1 MSLPPHE
8 QDVVDVLEA
17 SHRAFWLK
25 DADAF
30 RRHNL
35 AKDFCFRWMYWQP
48 GGVTIRSGWDQIGQ
62 PSLQHIERLVR
73 PLPEFAEAPMANLR
87 LRVGTEMAWASF
99 DRTFPHLPEIFGQ
112 GPNGVLHNVTI
123 LERHDGAWKIVGQC
137 LYDAH
142 LGDDTLVEVDTDG
155 RIVWASE
162 PASTRLG
169 DDEIFVVR
177 VGRLR
182 SRNQRLDTRL
192 QAAIRTVSVTNG
204 LLMPQRRSLPLV
216 FEAGTGLARTIWVL
230 AEGGRTF
237 DMLEDRRPVEERL
250 AQAAVVYDLSAAQ
263 LRLAVAVCQGIS
275 VPEFVRQNR
284 VSRNTAR
291 THLNRVFEKVGVSS
305 QPLLVRALLS
315 LTPPR

>member
-35 AKDFCFRWMYWQP
+35 AKNFCFRWMYWQP
-48 GGVTIRSGWDQIGQ
+48 GGVTIRNGWDQIGQ

-155 RIVWASE
+155 RIIWASE
-162 PASTRLG
+162 PASARLA

-177 VGRLR
+177 VGRREFGWVPWDALGKIHTLHNPDAEHQEAILKIVDAER
-182 SRNQRLDTRL
+182 IRERHFGVVLD
-192 QAAIRTVSVTNG
+192 ACHGS
-204 LLMPQRRSLPLV
+204 
-216 FEAGTGLARTIWVL
+216 
-230 AEGGRTF
+230 GG
-237 DMLEDRRPVEERL
+237 
-250 AQAAVVYDLSAAQ
+250 
-263 LRLAVAVCQGIS
+263 
-275 VPEFVRQNR
+275 
-284 VSRNTAR
+284 
-291 THLNRVFEKVGVSS
+291 
-305 QPLLVRALLS
+305 
-315 LTPPR
+315 